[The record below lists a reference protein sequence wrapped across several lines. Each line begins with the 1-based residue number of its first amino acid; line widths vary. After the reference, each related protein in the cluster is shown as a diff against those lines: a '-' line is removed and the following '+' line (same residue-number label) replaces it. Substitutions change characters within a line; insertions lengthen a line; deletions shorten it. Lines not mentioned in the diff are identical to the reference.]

1 MTEYSEQESHPDR
14 KILDSDVVQFLRDA
28 GGSDHVDELALI
40 ELNLLEVGGGEVGRA
55 HDLIL
60 ELLCWKSMSLNSLI
74 PIEIITHQAATKAQL
89 VQLGFV
95 LSPVLRAVV
104 CHVKHTFAELTESE
118 GMNRFTFSVPQLSTL
133 GMRMTC

>member
-40 ELNLLEVGGGEVGRA
+40 ELNLLEVGCGEVGSA

-60 ELLCWKSMSLNSLI
+60 ELLCWKISQSLSVDSLI
-74 PIEIITHQAATKAQL
+74 PVERITHQAATKAQL
-89 VQLGFV
+89 V
-95 LSPVLRAVV
+95 
-104 CHVKHTFAELTESE
+104 
-118 GMNRFTFSVPQLSTL
+118 
-133 GMRMTC
+133 

>member
-1 MTEYSEQESHPDR
+1 MTEYSEQKSHPDR
-14 KILDSDVVQFLRDA
+14 KILDSDVIQFLRDA

-60 ELLCWKSMSLNSLI
+60 ELLGWKMSQSLFLDSLS
-74 PIEIITHQAATKAQL
+74 PVERITHQAATKAQL

-118 GMNRFTFSVPQLSTL
+118 GINSYTL
-133 GMRMTC
+133 NVS

>member
-28 GGSDHVDELALI
+28 GGSDHVDELALV
-40 ELNLLEVGGGEVGRA
+40 ELDLLEVGGGEVGRA

-60 ELLCWKSMSLNSLI
+60 ELLGWKMSQSLFLDSLS
-74 PIEIITHQAATKAQL
+74 PVERITHQAATKAQL

-118 GMNRFTFSVPQLSTL
+118 GINSFTLNVS
-133 GMRMTC
+133 